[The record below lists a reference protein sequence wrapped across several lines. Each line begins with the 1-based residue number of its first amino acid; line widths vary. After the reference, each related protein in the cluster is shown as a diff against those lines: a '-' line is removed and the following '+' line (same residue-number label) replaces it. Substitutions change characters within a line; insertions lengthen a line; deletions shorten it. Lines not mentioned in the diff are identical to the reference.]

1 MGHKHVPLRTC
12 VGCRQVRSK
21 RDMIRIVRTPEAS
34 IEIDETGK
42 KAGRGAYL
50 CRCASCWSKALS
62 RGSLDRELKTKLSV
76 DQRRELEIFIE
87 TLPEERVE
95 GETEPSV

>member
-1 MGHKHVPLRTC
+1 MGHKHVPQRTC
-12 VGCRQVRSK
+12 VACRQVRNK
-21 RDMIRIVRTPEAS
+21 RDMIRIVRTPEGT
-34 IEIDETGK
+34 IEVDETGK

-50 CRCASCWSKALS
+50 CRWASCWKKALS
-62 RGSLDRELKTKLSV
+62 RGSLDRELKTTLSAV
-76 DQRRELEIFIE
+76 QRQELEAFIE